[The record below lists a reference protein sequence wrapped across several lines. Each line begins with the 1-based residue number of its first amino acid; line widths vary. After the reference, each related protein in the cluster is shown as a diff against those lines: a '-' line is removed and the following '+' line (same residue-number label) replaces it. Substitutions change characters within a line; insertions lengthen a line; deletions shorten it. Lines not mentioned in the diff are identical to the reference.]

1 MEEKHIK
8 RQLEPLLKKSL
19 EEKEVLALV
28 GARQVGKT
36 TLFRRLEKYLQE
48 EKGVDEKFIFW
59 FSFDDLSLRN
69 NLKKDFY
76 YLQNF
81 IETRLALSLDDLQKR
96 IFVFLD
102 EAQHAPEVFD
112 FVKVAYD
119 RYGEKTKFLISGSAS
134 LDIRAKSAESLAG
147 RISYFN
153 LLPLS
158 LDERLR
164 VCFPSED
171 GSSFF
176 EDLTQGVFNEKDA
189 KARQG
194 RLFEEKRKLERILEE
209 TLLFGGMP
217 AVWGKGREERFSY
230 LKNLVTTY
238 IDRDIKGL
246 KEVGSVESFHF
257 LLQVLAGELG
267 GILNLN
273 NLSQSASL
281 SVNTLKKYKNIFK
294 QTFVLN
300 ELPAKVALRKRLVKS
315 PKIYF
320 EDLGV
325 ANMLAGRDTPKAL
338 ELAQIRGQLLENL
351 VIKSFWAKAVNWPV
365 PPNLFFWRDYE
376 GHEIDLVVEKGETI
390 IPVEITLE
398 KDLSKR
404 KRLNFS
410 HFFKNFP
417 EARFGIL
424 VYGGLLDK
432 KEVEGREIHL
442 LPWWL
447 WR

>member
-1 MEEKHIK
+1 MEGKYIK
-8 RQLEPLLKKSL
+8 RQLEPLLKENLDK
-19 EEKEVLALV
+19 KEVLALV

-36 TLFRRLEKYLQE
+36 TLFRRLEKYLLK
-48 EKGVDEKFIFW
+48 EKEVDKKFIFW
-59 FSFDDLSLRN
+59 FSFDNLALRTSLKR
-69 NLKKDFY
+69 DFY

-96 IFVFLD
+96 VFIFLD

-158 LDERLR
+158 LEERLR
-164 VCFPSED
+164 FCFPLEE
-171 GSSFF
+171 GSPFF
-176 EDLTQGVFNEKDA
+176 KNLTQGVFEEKDA

-194 RLFEEKRKLERILEE
+194 SLFEEERKLARVLEE
-209 TLLFGGMP
+209 TLLFGSMP
-217 AVWGKGREERFSY
+217 AVWGKGGEKRFFY

-315 PKIYF
+315 SKIYF

-338 ELAQIRGQLLENL
+338 ELAQVRGHLLENL
-351 VIKSFWAKAVNWPV
+351 IIKSFWAAAVNWPV

-376 GHEIDLVVEKGETI
+376 GHEIDLVIEKGEVTV
-390 IPVEITLE
+390 PVEITLA
-398 KDLSKR
+398 KDLDKR

-417 EARFGIL
+417 QAKFGVL

-432 KEVEGREIHL
+432 KWVEEKEIYL